1 MSIRSGNPDSSIRF
15 LDADELRQAREAQRL
30 ADNPE
35 PVCTCPTEMRID
47 GVDYIVRGGV
57 YDAGCRVHNTGAYL
71 RSNGARGLTSWP
83 TGVFFIAWLTL
94 PLWSVPIICLWRMQ

>member
-30 ADNPE
+30 ADIPE
-35 PVCTCPTEMRID
+35 PICTCPTEMRID

-57 YDAGCRVHNTGAYL
+57 YDAGCRVHNPCRSRYVPKVGITLSEMKRDGKRHGSHAIGEGA
-71 RSNGARGLTSWP
+71 
-83 TGVFFIAWLTL
+83 
-94 PLWSVPIICLWRMQ
+94 